1 MNPRYK
7 LTLLLVLNTTNLSS
21 RFPLSFL
28 SWWFHTINLLAY
40 HLHLTFPAVTKAE
53 WEIHWALGVLRPSL
67 GGKEFTWNA
76 GDAGDSVSIPG
87 SGRSPGGG
95 NGNPLQY
102 SCLENPMDRESFRLQ
117 SKELQTVR
125 HDWATEHSRMVG
137 VLWAKVFSSLR
148 WWMNQVISAASTLVS
163 VQWRQT
169 CL

>member
-1 MNPRYK
+1 MTPTPATSHGTPNPAGTHFYNFFFKDVHQHPLGMNPRYK
-7 LTLLLVLNTTNLSS
+7 LTMLLVLSMTNLSR

-53 WEIHWALGVLRPSL
+53 WTLGVLRPSL

-117 SKELQTVR
+117 SWKDCKQS
-125 HDWATEHSRMVG
+125 DMTEQ
-137 VLWAKVFSSLR
+137 L
-148 WWMNQVISAASTLVS
+148 STHA
-163 VQWRQT
+163 W
-169 CL
+169 